1 MKDKLYYTKDEC
13 FRDVLASLRANIID
27 EMELDTIMSYYE
39 ELEYYECCS
48 GIKEAYEYFKE
59 EKDEA

>member
-13 FRDVLASLRANIID
+13 FKDVLASLRANIID

>member
-1 MKDKLYYTKDEC
+1 MKDKSYYTKDEC

-27 EMELDTIMSYYE
+27 EMELYTIMSYYE